1 MPDAGH
7 ALALAAPRGLAVS
20 RPVQLHIRRT
30 GRWADYRVEVRE
42 GASVLEALEEAW
54 RLDHSLLFR
63 HSCHHG
69 SCGTCGMRING
80 REALACLTPVA
91 QAARGG
97 RPVRLEPLRN
107 FPLLGDLLVETQQVA
122 AGIEA
127 VGLPIVRDADRPDGH
142 PAEGSPP
149 EQYENCI
156 ECGLCVSACPV
167 VGSDRQ
173 FTGPAVLAA
182 GGRVAE
188 ERRAPDGLA
197 AMTQVSGEHGVWRC
211 HGAFECSEVCPAE
224 VDPAALILGLRG
236 GVFRRSMAG
245 GRK

>member
-1 MPDAGH
+1 MSQQVH
-7 ALALAAPRGLAVS
+7 LR
-20 RPVQLHIRRT
+20 IRRT
-30 GRWADYRVEVRE
+30 SRWENFQVEVRE
-42 GASVLEALEEAW
+42 GASVLEALESAW

-107 FPLLGDLLVETQQVA
+107 FPLLGDLLVESQQVA

-127 VGLPIVRDADRPDGH
+127 VGLPIVRDADQLDGH
-142 PAEGSPP
+142 AAEGSPQ

-156 ECGLCVSACPV
+156 ECGLCVSACPI
-167 VGSDRQ
+167 VGSDPQ
-173 FTGPAVLAA
+173 FIGPAVLAA
-182 GGRVAE
+182 GGRVVAE
-188 ERRAPDGLA
+188 GPAPEARA
-197 AMTQVSGEHGVWRC
+197 AMTQVGGEHGVWRC

-236 GVFRRSMAG
+236 SLLRSSIVG